1 MTTVGEFKHVFG
13 EDALIVPLGKLMTFD
28 EWMAVTPPR
37 SDRDRQYQIEL
48 ENRKAAEEKQPDA

>member
-1 MTTVGEFKHVFG
+1 MIQQEELKAVFG
-13 EDALIVPLGKLMTFD
+13 EDAIVVPLGKLMTFD

-48 ENRKAAEEKQPDA
+48 ANRKVVEAKPPVA